1 MGCPVAVSFGA
12 GRMKIGHSVGTE
24 RVQNFPLRNAV
35 IHTRGSG
42 NGYPSYAGFA
52 SEDAWRLISSTT
64 ARILSRKEAGASIC
78 PQPAC
83 V

>member
-52 SEDAWRLISSTT
+52 SEDA
-64 ARILSRKEAGASIC
+64 
-78 PQPAC
+78 
-83 V
+83 